1 MYILVLLNR
10 GRYLTKTY
18 SQETSSDL
26 TGCDLRKQDHLQSWI
41 SSRVATAGPQ
51 GISGWEL
58 PISRVPKTQ
67 KCFKSDQQNMKTT
80 YKVDRQEGSSVLC
93 VTFFFVFSKWWNH
106 CASQSRMQSTFAW
119 LYMVKAFYILHDSTE
134 WKSQQQQN
142 VTFHLCRHFNIAFSQ
157 RHQINWISHIVFN
170 L

>member
-26 TGCDLRKQDHLQSWI
+26 TGFDLRKQDHLQSWI
-41 SSRVATAGPQ
+41 SSRVATAGPR

-58 PISRVPKTQ
+58 PLSRVPKTQ
-67 KCFKSDQQNMKTT
+67 KGFKSDQQNVKTT

-119 LYMVKAFYILHDSTE
+119 LYMVKAFYILHDSTDWVKE
-134 WKSQQQQN
+134 SAAAECH
-142 VTFHLCRHFNIAFSQ
+142 VS
-157 RHQINWISHIVFN
+157 SV
-170 L
+170 